1 MNRIY
6 YRLLKSRGKVV
17 FSQTTPEIN
26 PTGHFAEPPEMVA
39 SSLHRQRPV
48 KTVNF
53 VLTGHLEFSFSP
65 IAFWFLSVAKVFGQK
80 QNCERDPE
88 MH

>member
-1 MNRIY
+1 M
-6 YRLLKSRGKVV
+6 G

-26 PTGHFAEPPEMVA
+26 PTRALCRATRDGGLL
-39 SSLHRQRPV
+39 SSQTATCE
-48 KTVNF
+48 TVNF

-65 IAFWFLSVAKVFGQK
+65 VAFWFLSVAKVFGQK